1 MQILHKNTHT
11 YCFVCHPTS
20 SSCQGEKTDINR
32 ITLTLQNIYESVHCD
47 VYTLY
52 MLPSVMILFPLYTPL
67 KWWILYTGLCCFH
80 DVFDCCVLRLVL
92 CCPLV
97 TVTQIKK
104 KKYYTC
110 IHMFYIPSFLVL
122 WHGERSKLKHFYDYS
137 PCTQIR
143 SLSTIFNC
151 MLKEFLWLF
160 LFINQKSK
168 ITCTCN
174 FPAEYYIYI

>member
-20 SSCQGEKTDINR
+20 SSCQGEKTDINTEYLWKC
-32 ITLTLQNIYESVHCD
+32 TLWCLHPVYVAFCNDIIPVVHTSQMVNT
-47 VYTLY
+47 VYRTVLLSWCFRLLCSQTCI
-52 MLPSVMILFPLYTPL
+52 MLPS
-67 KWWILYTGLCCFH
+67 G
-80 DVFDCCVLRLVL
+80 DSDSD
-92 CCPLV
+92 
-97 TVTQIKK
+97 KK

-151 MLKEFLWLF
+151 MLKEFLWLL